1 MTTFFDQEVM
11 NLQKDNN
18 YFHATTANGTYTA
31 RKVILASGLKD
42 DLPNV
47 PGLRDAFG
55 KGVFWCPWCDGFEH
69 RDQLMGVLGDFSD
82 AYDSVKELYP
92 TLNKH
97 IRIYA
102 NGTGNAAQINRLN
115 GKNKDWQ
122 KVFDKYNVTVNHKPI
137 LNITRTQSGSEI
149 QDSAIRKELDKFRVY
164 FSDGSYEERD
174 AFITNYGTS
183 QASHLP
189 EQLKVGFLGNKMNTM
204 APGLRTTVPGVW
216 GVGDANSDNS
226 TNVPHAMSTGKKA
239 AVFCHGES
247 EFYPNIYTIANSVQL
262 NWPRRS
268 WQKSV
273 ATRLKEQPCLIT
285 GLYMSGPRDKWVMKS
300 AMFTGGLP
308 TSEIPEYAYLC
319 MPTTAS
325 KYYLGSRGC
334 SVDIQSCVLKRI
346 VSQSIYS
353 AYEHVW
359 GCCVWV
365 LVIVNNNSKGVSYPQ
380 AYVAHFDIQTFVL
393 NTYR

>member
-1 MTTFFDQEVM
+1 MLLTWDWKKLFAVQALFALVWAQAPQEIYDVIVIGGGPSGLSAASGLSRVLRRVALFDSGQYRNGPTRHMHDVIGSDHVAPAEFREAARKQISFYNMTTFFDQEVM
-11 NLQKDNN
+11 TLQKDNN
-18 YFHATTANGTYTA
+18 YFQATTANGTYTA

-137 LNITRTQSGSEI
+137 LNITRTQSGSDI

-239 AVFCHGES
+239 AVFCHVEMATEELAEVSNNPAKRAAMLDNRSIHERTARQMGDEVGNV
-247 EFYPNIYTIANSVQL
+247 Y
-262 NWPRRS
+262 RR
-268 WQKSV
+268 
-273 ATRLKEQPCLIT
+273 L
-285 GLYMSGPRDKWVMKS
+285 
-300 AMFTGGLP
+300 
-308 TSEIPEYAYLC
+308 
-319 MPTTAS
+319 
-325 KYYLGSRGC
+325 
-334 SVDIQSCVLKRI
+334 
-346 VSQSIYS
+346 
-353 AYEHVW
+353 
-359 GCCVWV
+359 
-365 LVIVNNNSKGVSYPQ
+365 
-380 AYVAHFDIQTFVL
+380 AHF
-393 NTYR
+393 